1 MNKATYIVGDYQYSP
16 LAIEHSIL
24 RANSYRPS
32 LSSLLPVHKYKK
44 NDERLASVLEQAEP
58 LISFALACG
67 TRSSP
72 AVGPLA
78 PAFLSSSCAG
88 VVFWL
93 SFLFLPTL
101 LSEIFALV
109 KLSTQHMLCV
119 LLLSLVRIKWTLMGF
134 FFFWQ
139 VRIYTSTNI
148 KAELEAACQDFLV
161 ASVGVSRQKHVLIPK
176 ILHWYAR
183 DFSHDATSL
192 MKWVVLHLPPDQCS
206 PGLDECLKIRPGK
219 QPQYRVSVVPYNWSF
234 RYLLDCQ

>member
-134 FFFWQ
+134 FLLAG
-139 VRIYTSTNI
+139 TN
-148 KAELEAACQDFLV
+148 LYLYQHQ
-161 ASVGVSRQKHVLIPK
+161 SRVGG
-176 ILHWYAR
+176 
-183 DFSHDATSL
+183 SL
-192 MKWVVLHLPPDQCS
+192 
-206 PGLDECLKIRPGK
+206 PGLPGCISGSEQTK
-219 QPQYRVSVVPYNWSF
+219 TCSYSKNSTLV
-234 RYLLDCQ
+234 CT